1 LHPEEFREMQALE
14 EGHWWF
20 RGKRLLLEA
29 LLARAG
35 VETGR
40 MLDVGCGTGGILRS
54 LAHRGDVVGIDYAE
68 IGLRFCRTKG
78 LRDVLRASALA
89 LPFRDGVFD
98 LCVLMDILEHVDEE
112 ALLLSEVRRVLRP
125 GGVAILS
132 VPAFQALWSPHDE
145 VFEHRRRYRKRELVA
160 RVRESGL
167 AVEWASYT
175 NFFVFPPALAWRTLR
190 RWTNVASE
198 QRTDFFP
205 LPAVLNAALVGAYRA
220 EAALIRRLPLPFG
233 VSVACVATAPGGSAA
248 RAA

>member
-1 LHPEEFREMQALE
+1 MQALE

-35 VETGR
+35 VSTGR
-40 MLDVGCGTGGILRS
+40 MLDVGCGTGGILRA
-54 LAHRGDVVGIDYAE
+54 LAARGEVIGIDYAE
-68 IGLRFCRTKG
+68 LGLRYCRTKG

-89 LPFRDGVFD
+89 LPFRSGVFD
-98 LCVLMDILEHVDEE
+98 LCVLMDVLEHVDEE

-145 VFEHRRRYRKRELVA
+145 VFEHRRRYRRKELVA

-167 AVEWASYT
+167 HVDWASYT

-198 QRTDFFP
+198 RRTDFFP
-205 LPAVLNAALVGAYRA
+205 LPGVINSALVAAYRA

-233 VSVACVATAPGGSAA
+233 VSVACVATAPGA